1 MLPACG
7 PGGSRL
13 EGNVMTK
20 VRSIAVLALAASAIG
35 ASSTAHALLPSI
47 EWNCC
52 QLPAY
57 GADRPECK
65 AFARTADRCAVV
77 TKEFAET
84 ARAFEAVQKRA
95 MGGATAQSTGLRDS
109 SGAAVQDGSGHAWT
123 LPSMAP

>member
-1 MLPACG
+1 
-7 PGGSRL
+7 
-13 EGNVMTK
+13 MTK
-20 VRSIAVLALAASAIG
+20 VRSIAVLAFAASAIG
-35 ASSTAHALLPSI
+35 ASPLAHALLPSI

-77 TKEFAET
+77 TREFSET
-84 ARAFEAVQKRA
+84 ARSYEAMQKRA
-95 MGGATAQSTGLRDS
+95 AGAAATQATALRDS
-109 SGAAVQDGSGHAWT
+109 SGTAVQDGSGQGWT